1 MFLGVLGII
10 QKTMGSLFLSAFDLW
25 SAPPLTEP
33 HHHSLSKVTKNYP
46 AQDICF
52 YIQLFENLF
61 SFLNQMNMVSRQMQ
75 CTISKINPKL
85 PSQIFS
91 SYFFFLFFSIKSGK
105 NGQQILFS
113 INQCKGFDS
122 LNYNRIFAFKE
133 IFWFRNSSNQAFT
146 YFSTDF

>member
-25 SAPPLTEP
+25 SAPLWLNHTTTY
-33 HHHSLSKVTKNYP
+33 HKLTKNYP

-52 YIQLFENLF
+52 YNQLFEDLF

-85 PSQIFS
+85 HPKFFLLIFS
-91 SYFFFLFFSIKSGK
+91 SYFLALSQEKMDNKFCLVLISVKVS
-105 NGQQILFS
+105 
-113 INQCKGFDS
+113 DS
-122 LNYNRIFAFKE
+122 LNYNRIFAFKQ
-133 IFWFRNSSNQAFT
+133 IFWFRNSS
-146 YFSTDF
+146 YKHSYISSTDF

>member
-1 MFLGVLGII
+1 M
-10 QKTMGSLFLSAFDLW
+10 
-25 SAPPLTEP
+25 
-33 HHHSLSKVTKNYP
+33 TKNYP

-52 YIQLFENLF
+52 YIQLFVNLF
-61 SFLNQMNMVSRQMQ
+61 SFLNQINMVSRQMQ

-91 SYFFFLFFSIKSGK
+91 SYFFFLFFSNKSGK

-122 LNYNRIFAFKE
+122 LNYNRIFAVKE
-133 IFWFRNSSNQAFT
+133 IFWFRNSSNQAFI